1 MIKLNTPY
9 KLENGDHVV
18 FTEGK
23 KGTINGK
30 YSEATLTGTLEGNVL
45 KATFHNT
52 KVNATGLMEITF
64 LENGFDAKWKSGL
77 EPGPMRGK
85 WEGQLKTNTP
95 SLNKDENQS
104 EAFNIQEVINSG
116 VFSFSK
122 KLNEILDKANQLDE
136 DAQYAFMND
145 FFSQLEDFV
154 SNNPE
159 YVYLERIAIKLTQN
173 FYNNNDF
180 AYFPDDNEEHKE
192 NYCFDLNSLRNK
204 GLISLVINEEK
215 LDISKINSDENQFNS
230 FLNLLSSYF
239 IYSIESIVAE
249 DEAEELAEFILSI
262 SSNTYREI
270 TDDEN
275 YIVDQI
281 LDVLNV
287 YGFNIN
293 NYEGD
298 CEIYPNYYL
307 KSSISSSNDYITFC
321 EDIISGLYCE

>member
-9 KLENGDHVV
+9 AIENGDVV
-18 FTEGK
+18 TFEEGK
-23 KGTINGK
+23 KGSITGTYGDGTI
-30 YSEATLTGTLEGNVL
+30 TGTLDGNLL
-45 KATFHNT
+45 KSTFHNT
-52 KVNATGLMEITF
+52 KANAVGLMEITF
-64 LENGFDAKWKSGL
+64 HENGFNAKWKSGL

-85 WEGQLKTNTP
+85 WNGK
-95 SLNKDENQS
+95 LNMNIQSFNHDENIS
-104 EAFNIQEVINSG
+104 EEFNIQELAHNG

-122 KLNEILDKANQLDE
+122 KLNEILDKAKQLDE
-136 DAQYAFMND
+136 DTQYSFMSD
-145 FFSQLEDFV
+145 FFTQLENFV

-159 YVYLERIAIKLTQN
+159 FVYLERIAIKVTQN

-180 AYFPDDNEEHKE
+180 SYFPEDNEEHKE
-192 NYCFDLNSLRNK
+192 KYCFELNSLRNK
-204 GLISLVINEEK
+204 GLISLVISEEK
-215 LDISKINSDENQFNS
+215 LDISKINNDENQFNK

-262 SSNTYREI
+262 SSNTFREI

-275 YIVDQI
+275 YIADQI
-281 LDVLNV
+281 IDVLKA

-298 CEIYPNYYL
+298 SEIYPNYYL
-307 KSSISSSNDYITFC
+307 KNSISSGFDYITFC
-321 EDIISGLYCE
+321 EDIIGELYCE